1 MQQVFCHGFDFSSVM
16 QKTRFFE
23 KCGIIYVETE
33 KTLRP
38 LFQNFFKKKTIN
50 LATNQMFFVFLQT

>member
-1 MQQVFCHGFDFSSVM
+1 MFCHGFDFSFVM

-33 KTLRP
+33 KIHIEYEMYSI
-38 LFQNFFKKKTIN
+38 FG
-50 LATNQMFFVFLQT
+50 ATSATDYRCGTCGIKN